1 MLTENRVAHLFLIC
15 HLLSFFLIYLFCLGL
30 TILEMVGVG
39 IIALFFILEENAII
53 FTIDYDAISR
63 NFIYV
68 FF

>member
-1 MLTENRVAHLFLIC
+1 MLTENRVSSLVSDLTLAI
-15 HLLSFFLIYLFCLGL
+15 FFLIYLFCLGL
-30 TILEMVGVG
+30 TMLEMVGVG

>member
-1 MLTENRVAHLFLIC
+1 M
-15 HLLSFFLIYLFCLGL
+15 
-30 TILEMVGVG
+30 LEMVGVG